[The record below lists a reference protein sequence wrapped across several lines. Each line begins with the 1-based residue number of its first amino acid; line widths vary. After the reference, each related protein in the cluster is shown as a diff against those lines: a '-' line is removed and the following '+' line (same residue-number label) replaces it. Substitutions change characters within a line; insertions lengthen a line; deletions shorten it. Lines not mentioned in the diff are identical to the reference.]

1 MYGPHSNNL
10 FKFTSAILP
19 MENKAE
25 KKGNFQWEEM
35 DGIRSL
41 NIELVKKRHP
51 IKYLI
56 ENVFG
61 DKFVRY
67 LKFLRSRSA
76 LKESLKN
83 KNHIFQQQKCGK
95 VAIIFMGSQ
104 DYVKFFPR
112 FYSTVNQN
120 FLPETKKD
128 FFAFTDQ
135 TDYDYFKDKSNVHV
149 VPVKYGGPAVMTLS
163 KFKFISSIAEKL
175 KDYSHVVY
183 IDSDMY
189 ARDITTEEEFFCH
202 TKPIIAIRHP
212 IFLNVKGQFEMNP
225 KSRAALNKNDDLSI
239 YRQACFW
246 GGKTNY
252 VIEMCKRI
260 KEQVDQD
267 FQNKIIATW
276 LDESH
281 LNKFFVRNKHLI
293 YTHDSNYCYPWGW
306 PVLEGYS
313 VKFFHD
319 KGDVLK

>member
-1 MYGPHSNNL
+1 MLS
-10 FKFTSAILP
+10 
-19 MENKAE
+19 MENKAD
-25 KKGNFQWEEM
+25 KKGNFQWEAM

-51 IKYLI
+51 LKYLI

-76 LKESLKN
+76 LKNSLKN
-83 KNHIFQQQKCGK
+83 KNPVFQQQKCEK
-95 VAIIFMGSQ
+95 IAIIFMGSQ

-112 FYSTVNQN
+112 FYSTINQN
-120 FLPETKKD
+120 FLPETEKD

-135 TDYDYFKDKSNVHV
+135 IDYDYFKDKDNVKIIQ
-149 VPVKYGGPAVMTLS
+149 VKYGGPAVMTLS
-163 KFKFISSIAEKL
+163 KFKFIASIAEKL

-189 ARDITTEEEFFCH
+189 AKDITTEEEFFCH
-202 TKPIIAIRHP
+202 TQPIFAMRHP
-212 IFLNVKGQFEMNP
+212 CFLNAPGQFELNSES
-225 KSRAALNKNDDLSI
+225 KAALTENDDRSI

-260 KEQVDQD
+260 NEGIEND
-267 FQNKIIATW
+267 FKNKIIATW

-293 YTHDSNYCYPWGW
+293 HTHDSNYGYPHGW
-306 PVLEGYS
+306 PILEGYS
-313 VKFFHD
+313 VKLFHD
-319 KGDVLK
+319 KGDILK